1 MIFQTFLPPL
11 LTPRSIPTIIAAL
24 ILDVVGLLGLG
35 LVVQD
40 TFRRWPMRLKLMLV
54 MIFLVELGQAGELVP
69 SSVEYHWLI
78 FNKPW
83 SVRWYSP
90 MAQKSWRH
98 R

>member
-1 MIFQTFLPPL
+1 MIFQTLLPTLHMP
-11 LTPRSIPTIIAAL
+11 PSIPTIIAAL
-24 ILDVVGLLGLG
+24 TLDVVGLPGLG

-40 TFRRWPMRLKLMLV
+40 TFHRWPMRLKLMLV
-54 MIFLVELGQAGELVP
+54 IILLVELGQAGELVP

-90 MAQKSWRH
+90 VAQESWRY